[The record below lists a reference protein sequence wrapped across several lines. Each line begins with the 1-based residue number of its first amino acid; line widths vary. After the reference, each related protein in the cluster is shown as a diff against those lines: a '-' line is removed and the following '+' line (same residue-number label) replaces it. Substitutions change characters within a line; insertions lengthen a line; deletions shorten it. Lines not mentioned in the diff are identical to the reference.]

1 MPDLLNIAFFHSR
14 GLVSP
19 ETWEDSVLLLKCFPE
34 VFCVCEFCSSAAEAC
49 FELLP
54 TLYLREGPFSSSWVS
69 FSSGRRGPRESPF
82 PRACFRCG
90 LPEEESVFPT

>member
-69 FSSGRRGPRESPF
+69 FLFRPQGPQGEPF
-82 PRACFRCG
+82 PQG
-90 LPEEESVFPT
+90 LFPLWAP